1 MDFDSATAYRSELLA
16 HCYRM
21 LGSVHDAEDAVQ
33 ETYVRAWRAYG
44 SFDGR
49 SSVRRWLYVIA
60 TRACLTALD
69 RQGRRPRASGLAGP
83 PWLEPL
89 PDDRLDPARMVE
101 TRAGVRLAFVVALQ
115 HLPARQRAA
124 LVLCDVLDWP
134 AADAAAILDTTP
146 AGVTSAL
153 QRARAQ
159 LRRLDL
165 AAEDL
170 TEPADLR
177 ELLDR
182 YAAAMAAAD
191 PAALAR
197 LLRDDVTLEMPP
209 QPEWFTGR
217 DAVLGFLSA
226 RVLRQPGVWRC
237 VPTRANGQPA
247 FRVYERGHDEPH
259 GLHVLTLRGG
269 TVARITAFNGFR

>member
-1 MDFDSATAYRSELLA
+1 VDFGTYRSELLA

-33 ETYVRAWRAYG
+33 ETYVRAWRAYD

-69 RQGRRPRASGLAGP
+69 QRGRRPLPAGLAAVP
-83 PWLEPL
+83 SWLEPL
-89 PDDRLDPARMVE
+89 PDDRLDPARTVE

-134 AADAAAILDTTP
+134 AADAAAILNTTP

-153 QRARAQ
+153 QRARTH

-165 AAEDL
+165 VAEDL

-177 ELLDR
+177 DVLNR

-209 QPEWFTGR
+209 QPQWFAGR

-226 RVLRQPGVWRC
+226 QVLREPGVWRC
-237 VPTRANGQPA
+237 VPVRANDQPA
-247 FRVYERGHDEPH
+247 FRVYERGHEEPH
-259 GLHVLTLRGG
+259 GLHVLTFRDGA
-269 TVARITAFNGFR
+269 VARITAFNGFR